1 MEATRAAEASTFTS
15 SFFDCH
21 RHSPGE
27 GGLYVLEE
35 PWRQRP
41 EKQFFT
47 VGFHP
52 WQLEEADFHARKAR
66 FREVL
71 AAPNCLAVSE
81 CGLDRV
87 RGPAESL
94 QVEALS
100 WQLRAA
106 QELGIP
112 AVLHVVRAQD
122 LLQSVWKAVDLPPFC
137 VWHGCTLP
145 ARRVEA
151 LLAYPFLGFSFG
163 EALLYKPYLEE
174 SLRLIPEDR
183 IFLETDTSSLPIS
196 MIYEKASVILRRELH
211 ELHALTIANWNRRT
225 SRPISL

>member
-1 MEATRAAEASTFTS
+1 MEATRAAEASTFTP

-35 PWRQRP
+35 PWKQRP

-52 WQLEEADFHARKAR
+52 WQLEEADFYARKAR
-66 FREVL
+66 FRELVT
-71 AAPNCLAVSE
+71 APNCLAVSE
-81 CGLDRV
+81 CGLDRL
-87 RGPAESL
+87 RGPKEAL

-100 WQLRAA
+100 WQLQVA
-106 QELGIP
+106 QEQGIP
-112 AVLHVVRAQD
+112 AVLHVVRGQD
-122 LLQSVWKAVDLPPFC
+122 LLQAVWKSVGVPPFC

-145 ARRVEA
+145 PRRVEA

-163 EALLYKPYLEE
+163 EALLRQPYLEE

-183 IFLETDTSSLPIS
+183 IFFETDASALPIS
-196 MIYEKASVILRRELH
+196 RIYEKAAMVLDRAPIELN
-211 ELHALTIANWNRRT
+211 ALTIANWNLRT
-225 SRPISL
+225 SRPIL